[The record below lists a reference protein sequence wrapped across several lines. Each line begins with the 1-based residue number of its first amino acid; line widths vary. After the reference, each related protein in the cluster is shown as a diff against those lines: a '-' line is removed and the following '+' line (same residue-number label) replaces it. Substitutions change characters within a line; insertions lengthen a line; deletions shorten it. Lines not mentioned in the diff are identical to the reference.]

1 MATVNINL
9 GSSTIQNVFNTQGSP
24 ESLNLADLVDP
35 FFGANYFFTAQHP
48 RYFGRGYSATEVQL
62 DYLDGAS
69 SSFTG
74 VTLANPTA
82 NEGDATLTQLVHNLP
97 NTFRLSANGKLN
109 FHYNND
115 AGLFYGTSA
124 TLNDA
129 ELKFLLPESAAQY
142 NKVSGNATLGLH
154 GAVTVLQS
162 DNFSGTLN
170 SITLSTEKTI
180 ASAAINGNFTIGGN
194 STSIAYE
201 RSTTAVT
208 GQLDNVLIN
217 YRDGSQIK
225 FDQLN
230 MAVDSH
236 TDIEEGLLS
245 NAANFGGNDT
255 FNVTLASRLDHTLQL
270 ATGSGNDRVVL
281 KGGAETLAVNAGS
294 GNDVIT
300 LLDHFHLVDGGS
312 GSDTV
317 VLAGPRDS
325 YQISRNGNSL
335 LVQSKA
341 FAGGTDTLTNVERLM
356 FDDDA
361 VAYDIAGTG
370 GQLYRLYQAAFN
382 RAPDKGGLGFWMHQ
396 MDQGTS
402 LDTIAS
408 FFTSSPEFQSMYGS
422 NLSNAALVDKL
433 YQNVLHRAGDAGG
446 ITFWNDYLDHRGG
459 TQAKTLAYFGESA
472 ENQAALASVIGNGF
486 SYTPYG

>member
-1 MATVNINL
+1 MATININL
-9 GSSTIQNVFNTQGSP
+9 GSSTIQNVFNTQGNP
-24 ESLNLADLVDP
+24 ESLSLAELTDQ
-35 FFGANYFFTAQHP
+35 FFVANYSFTALHP

-69 SSFTG
+69 SNFTG
-74 VTLANPTA
+74 VTLANPSA
-82 NEGDATLTQLVHNLP
+82 NEGDATLTQLVHNMP
-97 NTFRLSANGKLN
+97 NIFRLSANGKLN

-124 TLNDA
+124 IVNDA
-129 ELKFLLPESAAQY
+129 ELKSLLPESAAEY
-142 NKVSGNATLGLH
+142 NKVSGNVTLGLH
-154 GAVTVLQS
+154 GAVSLLQS
-162 DNFSGTLN
+162 DNFSGTLS

-180 ASAAINGNFTIGGN
+180 ASAAINGSFTIGGN

-201 RSTTAVT
+201 RSTTALK

-225 FDQLN
+225 LDQLN
-230 MAVDSH
+230 LAVDSH
-236 TDIEEGLLS
+236 SEIDEALLT
-245 NAANFGGNDT
+245 NAANFSGNDT

-270 ATGSGNDRVVL
+270 ATGSGNDRVIL
-281 KGGAETLAVNAGS
+281 KGGAESLAVNAGS

-325 YQISRNGNSL
+325 YQISQNGNSL

-341 FAGGTDTLTNVERLM
+341 FAGGTDTLTNVERLL
-356 FDDDA
+356 FDDGA
-361 VAYDIAGTG
+361 VAYDIAGIG
-370 GQLYRLYQAAFN
+370 GQIYRLYQAAFD
-382 RAPDKGGLGFWMHQ
+382 RAPDKSGLGFWMHQ
-396 MDQGTS
+396 MDEGMS
-402 LDTIAS
+402 LDTVAS
-408 FFTSSPEFQSMYGS
+408 FFTSSPEFQSLYGS

-433 YQNVLHRAGDAGG
+433 YQNVLHRAGDEGG
-446 ITFWNDYLDHRGG
+446 IKFWNNYLDHQGG
-459 TQAKTLAYFGESA
+459 TQAKTLAYFGESP
-472 ENQAALASVIGNGF
+472 ENQATLASVIGNGF